1 MTQPTAPSVGLI
13 ETDLPA
19 FGLPSSQPQIP
30 ASVFAA
36 RLAEARRRVAAAGCD
51 ALVVYGDREHAAN
64 VAYLTGYD
72 PRFEE
77 TLLVVVP
84 GRRPVLMLGNEGF
97 GFATLA
103 AGDFDRVLCQSFS
116 LPGQPRDRQ
125 LPLGVLLA
133 EAGLTAGMRVGCVG
147 WKMFDAGDPG
157 ADEGWLD
164 LPDFIAGR
172 LRAVVG
178 PGVLVNLARLFIDP
192 ADGMRA
198 TSEVDQLACFEFA
211 ASFGSEGLRRVLF
224 GIREGMSELEA
235 CALMGANGLPLAAH
249 TMLSAGARA
258 VHGLPSPS
266 MDRIALGAPITMAYA
281 PQGSLTARAGFL
293 ATDAGDLPEGIRDYV
308 DKLAAPYFGAI
319 AEWYGAI
326 GIGVEGGVLFDIIHR
341 HLGDGFFGVGLN
353 PGHLIHLDEW
363 MHSPIFA
370 GSRIALRSGMAIQL
384 DVIPAT
390 HSPWFTTNI
399 EDGIALAD
407 AALREEFAARYPEAW
422 ERIGRRRAFMGEV
435 LGIRLK
441 PDVLPFSNIPAYLP
455 PFWLSPRRV
464 LALKT

>member
-1 MTQPTAPSVGLI
+1 MPRVELI
-13 ETDLPA
+13 ETDLPE
-19 FGLPSSQPQIP
+19 FGEPTLQPRIP
-30 ASVFAA
+30 AATYAA
-36 RLAEARRRVAAAGCD
+36 RLADARRRVTASGCD

-84 GRRPVLMLGNEGF
+84 GRRPTLMLGNEGF
-97 GFATLA
+97 EFATLA
-103 AGDFDRVLCQSFS
+103 AGEFDRVLCQSFS

-125 LPLGVLLA
+125 KPLA
-133 EAGLTAGMRVGCVG
+133 ELLRDAGLTAGMRVGCVG

-157 ADEGWLD
+157 SDETWLD

-172 LRAVVG
+172 LRAVVA
-178 PGVLVNLARLFIDP
+178 PGMLVNAAALFIDP
-192 ADGMRA
+192 ACGMRA
-198 TSEVDQLACFEFA
+198 INDVDQLASFEFA
-211 ASFGSEGLRRVLF
+211 ATCGSQGLRRVLF
-224 GIREGMSELEA
+224 GVRPGMTELEA

-249 TMLSAGARA
+249 TMLSSGPRA

-266 MDRIALGAPITMAYA
+266 TDRLRRGAPITMAYA

-293 ATDAGDLPEGIRDYV
+293 ASDAGDLPDGIRDYV
-308 DKLAAPYFGAI
+308 EKLAAPYFAAI
-319 AEWYGAI
+319 ACWYEEI
-326 GIGVEGGVLFDIIHR
+326 GIGTEGGALFDIIAR
-341 HLGDGFFGVGLN
+341 HFGNGFFGIGLN

-370 GSRIALRSGMAIQL
+370 GSRIPLRSGMAIQL

-390 HSPWFTTNI
+390 HTPWFTTNI

-407 AALREEFAARYPEAW
+407 AELRREFAARYPEAW
-422 ERIGRRRAFMGEV
+422 ARIQRRRAFMADV

-441 PDVLPFSNIPAYLP
+441 LDVLPFSNIPAYLP
-455 PFWLSPRRV
+455 PFWLSPRKV
-464 LALKT
+464 LAMRS